1 MCLQGC
7 RNGDSCFFSHE
18 SDSLSSISASQSSLC
33 VPEDEVIDPDSL
45 LQFFPDP
52 SDGCVLLLDDIGLHF
67 SSYLVHQFDSSCII
81 TTTSETNSGILD
93 PLLMGT
99 QVLGG
104 LSHPY
109 QTILSNEG
117 DKLVPWSEVKCVL
130 WFPRFG
136 DEEGEGQYK
145 ILMQTFFSYLAIRIL
160 ADSLRGVQVILTMN
174 NIRFSNLQVIAR
186 TLHPKLPLEGT
197 T

>member
-18 SDSLSSISASQSSLC
+18 SDSLSISTSQLSLC
-33 VPEDEVIDPDSL
+33 VPEDEVIDPESL
-45 LQFFPDP
+45 LQFFPNS

-67 SSYLVHQFDSSCII
+67 TSYLVCQFDPSSII
-81 TTTSETNSGILD
+81 STTSETNSGTLD
-93 PLLMGT
+93 PLLKGA

-109 QTILSNEG
+109 QTILSKEG
-117 DKLVPWSEVKCVL
+117 NNLVPWSEVKCVL

-145 ILMQTFFSYLAIRIL
+145 ILVHTFFRFLAIRIL
-160 ADSLRGVQVILTMN
+160 ADSLDEVQVILTMN
-174 NIRFSNLQVIAR
+174 NIRFSNLQVI
-186 TLHPKLPLEGT
+186 
-197 T
+197 